1 MKGSFWGY
9 VIGYVGLPLFLMW
22 GAHKLVMWALLSIHV
37 PLWWADKAAILAA
50 LGAIV
55 FMVVLRFKGKK
66 GPAIGQVSQTTK
78 TGKKVEDYVYRLVT
92 TKGYL
97 FLTNP
102 FAGILV
108 IGGAGA
114 GKSFSVIEPIIVQ
127 TIEQG
132 HAGLLYDFKF
142 PTLAKIAQGAMKR
155 FPSDTK
161 SYIVNFDDL
170 TRSHRVNPIKPET
183 LHTASNARA
192 AAQTIIKNLFPP
204 GKGGDNFFVKNA
216 TTYLTGIIWFLKKE
230 HPELCTLPHAM
241 AMANEPVS
249 KVVALLRENREVAGT
264 IASIRTAVDEKA
276 GGQIAAVVATLQDA
290 LSILNTPEIAWVL
303 SGDDFDLNLNNP
315 KSPKFV
321 TIGNNPRLAGT
332 YSPVIALIA
341 TMALGEMNQ
350 QGKIPS
356 AVILDE
362 APTLYI
368 PDFATIPATAR
379 SNKVATVF
387 GAQDFSQ
394 IVSMYGQDEK
404 DTIIANMAN
413 KFYGRVNHQ
422 QTAQYICTMWGK
434 EQVLQRSE
442 STSDA
447 PEQSM
452 KTYQKSHQVSITDRD
467 RVTIQQV
474 LELQTGEFFGQLV
487 ESDVS
492 YFRAKMKPDQAD
504 PADLKVISQVDKKDI
519 ESNFDRIQIDIENLF
534 KPLKPIVV
542 EPKEETLPP
551 APEPVKNTR
560 KHNLEDEF

>member
-9 VIGYVGLPLFLMW
+9 VIGYVGLPLLVIW
-22 GAHKLVMWALLSIHV
+22 GTHKLVMWALLSIHV

-447 PEQSM
+447 SEQSM

-504 PADLKVISQVDKKDI
+504 PVDLKAISQVDKNDI
-519 ESNFDRIQIDIENLF
+519 DSNFDRIQIDIENLF
-534 KPLKPIVV
+534 KPLKPIAI
-542 EPKEETLPP
+542 EPKEEVLPP
-551 APEPVKNTR
+551 APEPAKNTK